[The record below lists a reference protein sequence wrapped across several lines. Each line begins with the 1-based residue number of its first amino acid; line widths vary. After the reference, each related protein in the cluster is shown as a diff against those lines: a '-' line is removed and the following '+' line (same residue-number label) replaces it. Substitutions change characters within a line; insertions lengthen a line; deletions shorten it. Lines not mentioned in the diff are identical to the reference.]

1 MDNIDSRFRRIE
13 SQLDSMHAWQ
23 VETSALQAEMLTS
36 LKNTNKHIF
45 NYGKEVKEDM
55 EERLDEL
62 EKDMGTWKKLAAMIA
77 AISSGIS
84 AAATWWVTK
93 NG

>member
-45 NYGKEVKEDM
+45 TYGKEAKQDIDD
-55 EERLDEL
+55 RLDKL
-62 EKDMGTWKKLAAMIA
+62 EDDMNMWKKLAAGIA
-77 AISSGIS
+77 VISSGIT
-84 AAATWWVTK
+84 AAATWWINK
-93 NG
+93 Q